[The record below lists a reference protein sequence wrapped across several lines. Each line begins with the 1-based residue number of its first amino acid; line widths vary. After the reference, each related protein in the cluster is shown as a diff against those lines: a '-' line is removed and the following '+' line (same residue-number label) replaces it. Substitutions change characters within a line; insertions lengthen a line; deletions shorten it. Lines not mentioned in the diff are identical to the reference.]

1 VINMAFELIIKPI
14 VFLDVEDAISY
25 YEQRSQGLGKRFY
38 DSFLSTIQ
46 SIQAHPHHFTYVYSS
61 VRRCMVAKFPYKV
74 FYIIEEEKIFI
85 IGVTHAKRS
94 NTFIRKRLRS

>member
-1 VINMAFELIIKPI
+1 MAIELIIKPI
-14 VFLDVEDAISY
+14 AFLDVEDAISY
-25 YEQRSQGLGKRFY
+25 YEQKSKGLGKRFY
-38 DSFLSTIQ
+38 DSFLATLQNIQ
-46 SIQAHPHHFTYVYSS
+46 SHPHHYTFVYSS

-74 FYIIEEEKIFI
+74 FYLVEQEKIFI